1 VFVYGS
7 IGRSKVPAPKA
18 DLTAWLPTDKAT
30 TVGIGA
36 VVDTGATRTC
46 IPRDAL
52 DQLGGDVDADY
63 QYVKVRDAL
72 GTEHTVEM
80 CSVSLRIGNCLFED
94 IEVIVTDNTYALVGR
109 DILNKYKLT
118 LDAATKSWSASGPD
132 CPA

>member
-1 VFVYGS
+1 MFGYGTIS
-7 IGRSKVPAPKA
+7 KSKVPAPNV
-18 DLTAWLPTDKAT
+18 DLTAWLPTDKTT
-30 TVGIGA
+30 TVEIGA
-36 VVDTGATRTC
+36 VVDTGATCTC

-52 DQLGGDVDADY
+52 GQLGSDEDADY
-63 QYVKVRDAL
+63 QYVKVHDAL

-94 IEVIVTDNTYALVGR
+94 IEVVVTDNTYALVGR

-118 LDAATKSWSASGPD
+118 LDAPANTWMATGPG